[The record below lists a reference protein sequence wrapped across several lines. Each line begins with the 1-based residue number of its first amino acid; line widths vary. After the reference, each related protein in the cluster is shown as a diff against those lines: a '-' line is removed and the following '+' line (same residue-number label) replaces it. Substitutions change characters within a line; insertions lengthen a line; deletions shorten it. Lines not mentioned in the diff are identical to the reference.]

1 MLHGKEDF
9 FFFFLSLKDLGL
21 QTIRINY
28 SYQLLQNKKKLLT
41 SQKSNMTLRHLK
53 F

>member
-1 MLHGKEDF
+1 MLHAKDD
-9 FFFFLSLKDLGL
+9 FFLSLKDLGL

-28 SYQLLQNKKKLLT
+28 SYQLLQNKKLLT